1 MPHSQTITIR
11 LPEEAAR
18 KLTFLA
24 TQRRT
29 TRTAVIRSALKAL
42 FDETFGSVTTSVS
55 LNDAAWQALA
65 YYQKHGPDEETKRK
79 RQRFLEKHRGWK

>member
-11 LPEEAAR
+11 LPEEEAR

-24 TQRRT
+24 TQRGT
-29 TRTAVIRSALKAL
+29 TRTAVIRSALKPL
-42 FDETFGSVTTSVS
+42 FDEAFGSETTAVS

-65 YYQKHGPDEETKRK
+65 DYREYGPDEETKRK